1 MNTTDKNKSP
11 RRLKSVPSQEL
22 KERKLQLLKVLPPMD
37 QVLRGSLITRHVK
50 CGKPTCHCAT
60 GVGHA
65 SLYLSSFYH
74 GKTQMDYVPAAWE
87 QRVRT
92 GLENYEVAQDILS
105 ELTELNLELLRRR
118 DNG

>member
-1 MNTTDKNKSP
+1 MNTTDKNEAP
-11 RRLKSVPSQEL
+11 RRFKSVPLQDI
-22 KERKLQLLKVLPPMD
+22 KQRKGQLLKALPPMD
-37 QVLRGSLITRHVK
+37 QILRGSLITRHVK

-60 GVGHA
+60 GVGHT

-87 QRVRT
+87 QRVRA

-118 DNG
+118 DNE

>member
-1 MNTTDKNKSP
+1 MTNNDKKQTP
-11 RRLKSVPSQEL
+11 RRFKSVASQEL
-22 KERKLQLLKVLPPMD
+22 KERKLQLVKALPPMNHI
-37 QVLRGSLITRHVK
+37 LRGSLITRHVK

-87 QRVRT
+87 QWVRT

-118 DNG
+118 DNE

>member
-11 RRLKSVPSQEL
+11 RRFKSVPSQEL
-22 KERKLQLLKVLPPMD
+22 KERKLQLLKALPPMGH
-37 QVLRGSLITRHVK
+37 VLRGSLITRQVK

-60 GVGHA
+60 GAGHK

-74 GKTQMDYVPAAWE
+74 GKTHMDYVPAAWE
-87 QRVRT
+87 QQVRA
-92 GLENYEVAQDILS
+92 GLENFEVAQDILS

-118 DNG
+118 DNE